1 MIRSRIFPALFLA
14 FLTLGTVRVQS
25 QNAANYDEAK
35 VPRFTLPEVLT
46 CQDGTMVTT
55 RRQWEKKRRPEVL
68 RLISEQEYGVTPGE
82 KVKTTYEVLAT
93 DPQALGGKATSQQV
107 MFTFSGQGREVK
119 ALLAAYVPN
128 NRKGR
133 VPVFIEYNFQ
143 GNHNVLEGQDLM
155 RSPAFT
161 RPQHPHDPLPRWAE
175 GGHVAP
181 WPLEQIIDRGY
192 ALVTMCFEDIYP
204 DYPEGE
210 PLGVT
215 ALFPETG
222 DAGSRWQAIGAWA
235 WGSSRIADWVVRQP
249 WANRKQL
256 AIAGLSRL
264 GKAALWAGA
273 QDERFQVV
281 ISNESGCGGAAL
293 SKRAYGETVAFI
305 TKTFPHWFCRNFSQ
319 YANNEQAMPFDQ
331 HMLTALVAPRHL
343 YVASAEEDNWAD
355 QKGEYLSAYYASPV
369 YALYGLKGLSS
380 PEMPAVNQPVMTERV
395 AYHIRSGSH
404 NQLPYDWSCYL
415 DFCDKAFGRQ

>member
-1 MIRSRIFPALFLA
+1 MIRRRFCPALLLAFLA
-14 FLTLGTVRVQS
+14 FGSVRVQS

-46 CQDGTMVTT
+46 CQDGSVVTT
-55 RRQWEKKRRPEVL
+55 RRQWEKKRRPEIL
-68 RLISEQEYGVTPGE
+68 QLISEQEYGVTPKD
-82 KVKTTYEVLAT
+82 KVKTTYEVLTT
-93 DPQALGGKATSQQV
+93 DPQALGGKAMAQQV
-107 MFTFSGQGREVK
+107 MLTFSGQGRQVK

-143 GNHNVLEGQDLM
+143 GNHNVLQDESLM

-161 RPQHPHDPLPRWAE
+161 RPLHPKDPLPRWSE

-192 ALVTMCFEDIYP
+192 ALVTMCFEDICP
-204 DYPEGE
+204 DYPEGA
-210 PLGVT
+210 PLSIA
-215 ALFPETG
+215 ALLPETG
-222 DAGSRWQAIGAWA
+222 DSGSRWQAIGAWA
-235 WGSSRIADWVVRQP
+235 WGSSRIADWVERQP
-249 WANRKQL
+249 WANRKQM

-293 SKRAYGETVAFI
+293 SKRAYGETVAVI
-305 TKTFPHWFCRNFSQ
+305 TKSFPHWFCRNFTQ
-319 YANNEQAMPFDQ
+319 YANNEQALPFDQ
-331 HMLTALVAPRHL
+331 HELMALVAPRHL
-343 YVASAEEDNWAD
+343 MDVVSAIH
-355 QKGEYLSAYYASPV
+355 
-369 YALYGLKGLSS
+369 GL
-380 PEMPAVNQPVMTERV
+380 
-395 AYHIRSGSH
+395 H
-404 NQLPYDWSCYL
+404 
-415 DFCDKAFGRQ
+415 